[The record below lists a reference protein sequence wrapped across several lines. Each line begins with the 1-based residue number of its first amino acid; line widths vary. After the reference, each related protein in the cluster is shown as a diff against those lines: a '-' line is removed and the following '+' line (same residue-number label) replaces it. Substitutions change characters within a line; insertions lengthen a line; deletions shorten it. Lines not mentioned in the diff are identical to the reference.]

1 MILQFLDCLLLNVL
15 IKELAFCV
23 ILWVPWYFLYDWLWY
38 FVILLYF
45 AHVCLRHVLY
55 FRFACSIFFKIAF
68 VLKILDVAYV
78 FNYWIILFFTHFPF
92 FTLWSAF
99 SFWEMGIF
107 IWNFTC
113 KNMQWGLSCLLIYH
127 VLFFICDIFW
137 RFICVLLF
145 WGRV

>member
-15 IKELAFCV
+15 IKELAVCV

-68 VLKILDVAYV
+68 MLKILDVAYV
-78 FNYWIILFFTHFPF
+78 LNYRIILFFIHFTF

-107 IWNFTC
+107 IRNFTC
-113 KNMQWGLSCLLIYH
+113 KNMQWGLSCLLIDH
-127 VLFFICDIFW
+127 VLFFICNIFC

>member
-15 IKELAFCV
+15 IKELAVCV
-23 ILWVPWYFLYDWLWY
+23 ILWVPWYFLNDWLWY
-38 FVILLYF
+38 FMILLYF
-45 AHVCLRHVLY
+45 SHVCLRHILY

-68 VLKILDVAYV
+68 MLKILDVAYV
-78 FNYWIILFFTHFPF
+78 LNYWIILFFIHFAF

-107 IWNFTC
+107 IRNFTC
-113 KNMQWGLSCLLIYH
+113 KNMQWVSCLLINH

-137 RFICVLLF
+137 KFICILLL
-145 WGRV
+145 WRRV